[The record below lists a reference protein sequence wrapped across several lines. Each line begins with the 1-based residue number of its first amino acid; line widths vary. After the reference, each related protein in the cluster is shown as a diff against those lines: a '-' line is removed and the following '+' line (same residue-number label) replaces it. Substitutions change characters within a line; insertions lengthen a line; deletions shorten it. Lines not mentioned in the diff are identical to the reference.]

1 MKNASIRRWF
11 LSVGITISVVG
22 AILILAALVG
32 FLTDPDPSDPDTQI
46 SEEQWISAASKG
58 ENLPG
63 SDFEVVAKKPIY
75 NLDGTDCFWASKADS
90 LFLACDWD
98 HDGVLKND
106 ADIVNQDAI
115 SAASSPSHV
124 IDSGKKGTKI
134 GAIKVGNV
142 DALAV
147 INSDDNTIIKAIA
160 APGSLDNS
168 QKAKSE

>member
-1 MKNASIRRWF
+1 MKIANIRRW
-11 LSVGITISVVG
+11 LLPVGITLSVVG
-22 AILILAALVG
+22 VILILTALVG
-32 FLTDPDPSDPDTQI
+32 AVNGASPDRDTQI
-46 SEEQWISAASKG
+46 SEDQWISAAAKG

-98 HDGVLKND
+98 HDGILKND
-106 ADIVNQDAI
+106 ADIVNQDTV
-115 SAASSPSHV
+115 SAASSPSNV

-134 GAIKVGNV
+134 GTIKVGDV
-142 DALAV
+142 EALAV
-147 INSDDNTIIKAIA
+147 INSDDNTVIKAIA
-160 APGSLDNS
+160 APGSLDES

>member
-1 MKNASIRRWF
+1 MKSASIRQW
-11 LSVGITISVVG
+11 LLPVGVTLSVVG
-22 AILILAALVG
+22 VILILAALVG
-32 FLTDPDPSDPDTQI
+32 AVNGASADRDTQI
-46 SEEQWISAASKG
+46 SEEQWISAANKG

-75 NLDGTDCFWASKADS
+75 SLDGTDCFWASKADS

-98 HDGVLKND
+98 HDGILKND
-106 ADIVNQDAI
+106 ADIVNQDAV

-134 GAIKVGNV
+134 GTIKVGDV
-142 DALAV
+142 EALAV
-147 INSDDNTIIKAIA
+147 INSDDNTVIKAIA

-168 QKAKSE
+168 QKATE

>member
-1 MKNASIRRWF
+1 MTNMNIRRW
-11 LSVGITISVVG
+11 LLAVGITLSVVG
-22 AILILAALVG
+22 VILILAAFVG
-32 FLTDPDPSDPDTQI
+32 AVTDASADRDTQI
-46 SEEQWISAASKG
+46 SEEQWISAAAKG

-75 NLDGTDCFWASKADS
+75 KLDGADCFWASKSDS
-90 LFLACDWD
+90 LYIACDWD

-106 ADIVNQDAI
+106 ADIVSEDTV
-115 SAASSPSHV
+115 SAASPSHV

-134 GAIKVGNV
+134 GTIKVGDV

-160 APGSLDNS
+160 APGSLDDS